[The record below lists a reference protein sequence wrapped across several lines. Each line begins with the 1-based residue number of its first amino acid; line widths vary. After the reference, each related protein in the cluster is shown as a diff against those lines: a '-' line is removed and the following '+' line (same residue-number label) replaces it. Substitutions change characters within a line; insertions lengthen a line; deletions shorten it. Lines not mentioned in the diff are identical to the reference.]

1 MSFCWYYFSINL
13 TSMRKYFSFSLV
25 NCLFFFAIST
35 VLSQNNSNYSVS
47 FNLSEITKDRL
58 KITVIPPKNHGKD
71 KLTYIMPKVVPGTYS
86 NLEFAQFLKEPAAYD
101 SDGNSLPIT
110 IETDKQVTISNAAKL
125 AKFEYWIDD
134 SFDGKPTTQIFEP
147 GGTSFEKDT
156 VFLLNLFG
164 VIGYFD
170 GVKENIP
177 YEVSVTHP
185 HFLYG
190 ATALDR
196 TSASETLDV
205 FTAKNYDHLAD
216 NPILYAKPDTLS
228 YKQGNTTVSI
238 AVYSQK
244 NGEYAQ
250 SVASEIKPVTAAIEQ
265 FLGTMPVDKYFFLI
279 YYVDISKGTGSM
291 MRGFGAL
298 EHSYSSVY
306 YLPVSMGKDNSML
319 PHVAAHEFLHILVP
333 LNLHSKEIANFD
345 FRNPKMSEHLWLY
358 EGVTEYFAN
367 LSLVKANKMSEEDFL
382 KEMRS
387 KLIDF
392 ENGKPFS
399 MTEMSRKVLEPGF
412 KSLYMKVYTKGAV
425 LAFLLDIEIQ
435 RKTNGRMTLLSV
447 IEQLTQKY
455 GKNKPFNDSEL
466 IPEIISITNP
476 EMQEFFSRYIVGSEK
491 PQYVQFLSS
500 IGWNYEE
507 SGTKT
512 KISFPDILFRTPTDT
527 SITGLQVQK
536 LKETTIDIMDGDI
549 LVNVNGMEITK
560 QNRWAMA
567 QKFFYSPQTIDA
579 VSFQVK
585 RNDKTISYTLTPVE
599 QKGQKN
605 PHQLTISPKM
615 SEEQVKFR
623 NYWFPKN

>member
-1 MSFCWYYFSINL
+1 MFKTIVRSLICCFVFLTATFLFSQQ
-13 TSMRKYFSFSLV
+13 S
-25 NCLFFFAIST
+25 A
-35 VLSQNNSNYSVS
+35 QYSVS

-58 KITVIPPKNHGKD
+58 KITVIPPQNHGKD

-86 NLEFAQFLKEPAAYD
+86 NLEFIQFLKEPAAYD

-110 IETDKQVTISNAAKL
+110 IEADKQVTISNAAKL

-164 VIGYFD
+164 VIGYFED
-170 GVKENIP
+170 VKENIP
-177 YEVSVTHP
+177 YEVSIQHP
-185 HFLYG
+185 SFLYG
-190 ATALDR
+190 STALDR
-196 TSASETLDV
+196 KSTTETIDI

-216 NPILYAKPDTLS
+216 NPILYSKPDTIS
-228 YKQGNTTVSI
+228 YKQGNTTVTIS
-238 AVYSQK
+238 VYSQK
-244 NGEYAQ
+244 KGEYAQ
-250 SVASEIKPVTAAIEQ
+250 ATATEIKPVTDAIEK
-265 FLGTMPVDKYFFLI
+265 FLGTMPVEKYFFLI
-279 YYVDISKGTGSM
+279 YFVDISKGTGSM

-367 LSLVKANKMSEEDFL
+367 LALVKNKRLTEEEFL
-382 KEMRS
+382 NEMRG
-387 KLIDF
+387 KLVDY

-399 MTEMSRKVLEPGF
+399 MTEMSKKVLEPGF
-412 KSLYMKVYTKGAV
+412 KNFYMKVYTKGAI

-435 RKTNGRMTLLSV
+435 RKTNGSMTLLQV
-447 IEQLTQKY
+447 IEKLTQKY
-455 GKNKPFNDSEL
+455 GPNKPFNDPEL
-466 IPEIISITNP
+466 IPEFVALTHP
-476 EMQEFFSRYIVGSEK
+476 EIQEFFSKYVIGTEK
-491 PQYVQFLSS
+491 PKYPQFLTS
-500 IGWNYEE
+500 IGWNYGE

-512 KISFPDILFRTPTDT
+512 KISFPDILFRTPSDT
-527 SITGLQVQK
+527 SITSLQVQK
-536 LKETTIDIMDGDI
+536 LKESADNIADGDI
-549 LVNVNGMEITK
+549 LVSINGETITK
-560 QNRWAMA
+560 QNRWTLV
-567 QKFFYSPQTIDA
+567 QQYVYTP
-579 VSFQVK
+579 
-585 RNDKTISYTLTPVE
+585 KTTDPVTLVLQSKGVTKTVTLTPVE

-605 PHQLTISPKM
+605 PHQLSISPKL
-615 SEEQVKFR
+615 SEEQIKFR

>member
-1 MSFCWYYFSINL
+1 MVTNLQLIKILMFKSIVRSLICCFVFLTATFLFSQQ
-13 TSMRKYFSFSLV
+13 S
-25 NCLFFFAIST
+25 A
-35 VLSQNNSNYSVS
+35 QYSVS

-71 KLTYIMPKVVPGTYS
+71 KLTYILPKVVPGTYS

-101 SDGNSLPIT
+101 SDGNALPIT
-110 IETDKQVTISNAAKL
+110 IEADKQVTISNAAKL

-177 YEVSVTHP
+177 YEVSITHP
-185 HFLYG
+185 SFLYG
-190 ATALDR
+190 STALDR
-196 TSASETLDV
+196 SSSSESLDI

-244 NGEYAQ
+244 KGEYAQ
-250 SVASEIKPVTAAIEQ
+250 TVASEIKPVTAAIEK

-279 YYVDISKGTGSM
+279 YYVDISKGTGSV

-306 YLPVSMGKDNSML
+306 YLPFSMGKDNSML

-367 LSLVKANKMSEEDFL
+367 LSLVKAKKMSEEDFL

-476 EMQEFFSRYIVGSEK
+476 EMEEFFSRYIIGSEK
-491 PQYVQFLSS
+491 PQYTQFLSI

-512 KISFPDILFRTPTDT
+512 KISFPDILFRTPSDT
-527 SITGLQVQK
+527 SISSLQVQK
-536 LKETTIDIMDGDI
+536 LKESTDNIADGDI
-549 LVNVNGMEITK
+549 LVSINGETITK
-560 QNRWAMA
+560 QNRWSLV
-567 QKFFYSPQTIDA
+567 QQYVYTP
-579 VSFQVK
+579 
-585 RNDKTISYTLTPVE
+585 KTTDPVTLVLQSKGITKTVTLTPVE

-605 PHQLTISPKM
+605 PHQLTISPKL
-615 SEEQVKFR
+615 SEEQIKFR

>member
-1 MSFCWYYFSINL
+1 MHKTIV
-13 TSMRKYFSFSLV
+13 FSLL
-25 NCLFFFAIST
+25 CCFALLTTTSLF
-35 VLSQNNSNYSVS
+35 SQQSSQYTVS

-58 KITVIPPKNHGKD
+58 KITVIPPQNHGKNQ
-71 KLTYIMPKVVPGTYS
+71 LTYILPKVVPGTYS

-110 IETDKQVTISNAAKL
+110 IEADKQVTISNAAKL

-177 YEVSVTHP
+177 YEVSIAHP
-185 HFLYG
+185 NFLYG
-190 ATALDR
+190 STALDR
-196 TSASETLDV
+196 KSTSETLDIY
-205 FTAKNYDHLAD
+205 TAKNYDHLAD
-216 NPILYAKPDTLS
+216 NPILYSKPDTLS

-244 NGEYAQ
+244 SGVYAQ
-250 SVASEIKPVTAAIEQ
+250 SVASEIKPVTAAIEK

-358 EGVTEYFAN
+358 EGVTEYFSN
-367 LSLVKANKMSEEDFL
+367 LALVKDNRLTEEDFL

-399 MTEMSRKVLEPGF
+399 MTEMSKKVLEPGF
-412 KSLYMKVYTKGAV
+412 KNFYMKVYTKGAI

-435 RKTNGRMTLLSV
+435 RKTNGSMNLLKV
-447 IEQLTQKY
+447 IEKLTLKY
-455 GKNKPFNDSEL
+455 GPNRPFNDPEL
-466 IPEIISITNP
+466 IPEFVALTHPDI
-476 EMQEFFSRYIVGSEK
+476 QEFFSKYIIGAEK
-491 PQYVQFLSS
+491 PTYPQFFSS
-500 IGWNYEE
+500 LGWNYEE

-512 KISFPDILFRTPTDT
+512 KISFPDILFRTPTD
-527 SITGLQVQK
+527 SSVSGLQVQK
-536 LKETTIDIMDGDI
+536 LKETADNIVDGDV
-549 LVNVNGMEITK
+549 LVAINGEKVTK
-560 QNRWAMA
+560 QNRWAMV
-567 QKFFYSPQTIDA
+567 QQYIYSPRSIDP
-579 VSFQVK
+579 VTLELSSKGEMKTVK
-585 RNDKTISYTLTPVE
+585 LTPVE

-605 PHQLTISPKM
+605 PHQLTISPKL
-615 SEEQVKFR
+615 SEEQIKFR